1 MVNTVLLNLYVTLA
15 VAATSVGAKG
25 VEQFV
30 ITKATIEAQAV
41 VVCPAPAPPTPP
53 RRSRGLPATGNV
65 PSTTGGRAW

>member
-15 VAATSVGAKG
+15 VAASSVGAKG
-25 VEQFV
+25 VEQFA

-41 VVCPAPAPPTPP
+41 VVCPAPAPP
-53 RRSRGLPATGNV
+53 RRSRGLPARGNV

>member
-1 MVNTVLLNLYVTLA
+1 MVNVVLLNLYVTLA
-15 VAATSVGAKG
+15 VAASSVGAKG
-25 VEQFV
+25 VEQFA

-41 VVCPAPAPPTPP
+41 VVCPAPVAPP